1 MRPGIWIVLWVA
13 LLLGGLFLGITRGA
27 LSSDEELL
35 VNPGFEEGDTTPSG
49 WSKTGGIL
57 SRVSSPEPVYGGSYA
72 AAFEVTGSDEAVYQV
87 VEVSPEDSYSFSA
100 WALKNN
106 PNIDSVFLQITWHAS
121 NDGFGPEIDSN
132 KSPKLTNDAPSY
144 QSLTIGADAP
154 VNAHSARAKL
164 WVEPQGTQSVT
175 AYFDDASFVG
185 PPPPA
190 PTPTPTAT
198 PTAIPAPTPTAIPQ
212 PMPTPTPTAT
222 PSPAPTPTAMPT
234 ATPTSTPTPTPVPL
248 GYIVIENIDLVEE
261 VVVIANRSENPIEL
275 TRWRLVS
282 EVGGQEF
289 TFPEFTLGPSQRVE
303 ITSGPNA
310 QHDPP
315 RKLRWTDRYI
325 WNNEGDPGALYD
337 TTGRLISRFDP
348 SPSFTPTPTPT
359 PTATPIPT
367 ATPTAI
373 PAPTPTA
380 NPTQTPQ
387 PAATPTATSSLV
399 AEDASESPEPI
410 EKSTPKGTLED
421 ADLSSPASG
430 ETALTTREGRR
441 AITRAPVLLGIALG
455 GAVTIA
461 TTGLGVG
468 AWLWRKH

>member
-1 MRPGIWIVLWVA
+1 M
-13 LLLGGLFLGITRGA
+13 
-27 LSSDEELL
+27 
-35 VNPGFEEGDTTPSG
+35 
-49 WSKTGGIL
+49 
-57 SRVSSPEPVYGGSYA
+57 GGSYA
-72 AAFEVTGSDEAVYQV
+72 AAFTVTGSDEAIYQV

-100 WALKNN
+100 WALKDN

-121 NDGFGPEIDSN
+121 NDGFGPEIGSDISN
-132 KSPKLTNDAPSY
+132 ILRNEEPDY
-144 QSLTIGADAP
+144 RSLTIASALAP
-154 VNAHSARAKL
+154 LAAKSARAKL
-164 WVEPQGTQSVT
+164 WVEPLSGQQVT

-198 PTAIPAPTPTAIPQ
+198 AMPTPTPTAIPQ
-212 PMPTPTPTAT
+212 PMPTPTATPAATPAPAPTAT
-222 PSPAPTPTAMPT
+222 PSPTPTT
-234 ATPTSTPTPTPVPL
+234 TPTSTPTPTPVPL
-248 GYIVIENIDLVEE
+248 DYILIENIDLVEE
-261 VVVIANRSENPIEL
+261 VVVVVNRSENPVKL
-275 TRWRLVS
+275 TGWRLVS

-289 TFPEFTLGPSQRVE
+289 TFPEFTLGPSQKVE

-310 QHDPP
+310 QEDSP
-315 RKLRWTDRYI
+315 RKFRWTGRYI

-348 SPSFTPTPTPT
+348 SPPLAPTPTPT

-367 ATPTAI
+367 ATPTSI

-387 PAATPTATSSLV
+387 PAATPTSTSSLV
-399 AEDASESPEPI
+399 AEDASEPPEPI